1 MTDDRKIGILTPRA
15 RLQGAAHSLQ
25 AADRAQVSASPQPEP
40 SETAQ
45 RTTPAKA
52 SKRRVTKTAQ
62 PASAATRVQ
71 LAADVTTD
79 LRGRARAAFR
89 HAAFHEAVPTFSQF
103 VANALEAEIKRI
115 ETEYTAA
122 TRSSPSTKTS
132 RAGAAQ
138 GVSGRYGPFSDARGA
153 VLVTLP

>member
-52 SKRRVTKTAQ
+52 SKRRATKTAQ

-71 LAADVTTD
+71 FAADVTTD

-115 ETEYTAA
+115 ETEYNGGDTLQPVNEDLP
-122 TRSSPSTKTS
+122 R
-132 RAGAAQ
+132 
-138 GVSGRYGPFSDARGA
+138 GRRTGS
-153 VLVTLP
+153 

>member
-45 RTTPAKA
+45 RATPAKA
-52 SKRRVTKTAQ
+52 SKRRATKTAQ

-115 ETEYTAA
+115 ETEYNGGETLQPVNEDLP
-122 TRSSPSTKTS
+122 R
-132 RAGAAQ
+132 
-138 GVSGRYGPFSDARGA
+138 GRRTGS
-153 VLVTLP
+153 

>member
-15 RLQGAAHSLQ
+15 RLQGAAHNLQ

-52 SKRRVTKTAQ
+52 SKRRATKTAQ
-62 PASAATRVQ
+62 QASAETRVQ

-115 ETEYTAA
+115 ETEYNGGDTLQPVNEDLP
-122 TRSSPSTKTS
+122 R
-132 RAGAAQ
+132 
-138 GVSGRYGPFSDARGA
+138 GRRTGS
-153 VLVTLP
+153 

>member
-15 RLQGAAHSLQ
+15 RLQGAAHNLQ
-25 AADRAQVSASPQPEP
+25 AADRAQVSASP
-40 SETAQ
+40 
-45 RTTPAKA
+45 
-52 SKRRVTKTAQ
+52 Q

-115 ETEYTAA
+115 ETEYNGGDTLQPVNEDLP
-122 TRSSPSTKTS
+122 R
-132 RAGAAQ
+132 
-138 GVSGRYGPFSDARGA
+138 GRRTGS
-153 VLVTLP
+153 

>member
-52 SKRRVTKTAQ
+52 SKRRATKTAQ

-89 HAAFHEAVPTFSQF
+89 HAAFHEAVPTLASSSPMPSRQRSS
-103 VANALEAEIKRI
+103 ASRPS
-115 ETEYTAA
+115 TTAA

>member
-45 RTTPAKA
+45 RATPAKA
-52 SKRRVTKTAQ
+52 SKRRATKTAQ

-103 VANALEAEIKRI
+103 VANALEAEIKRL
-115 ETEYTAA
+115 ETEYNGGDTLQPVNEDLP
-122 TRSSPSTKTS
+122 R
-132 RAGAAQ
+132 
-138 GVSGRYGPFSDARGA
+138 GRRTGS
-153 VLVTLP
+153 

>member
-25 AADRAQVSASPQPEP
+25 AADRAQVSASPQPAPSEP

-52 SKRRVTKTAQ
+52 SKRRATKTAQ

-115 ETEYTAA
+115 ETEYNGGDTLQPVNEDLP
-122 TRSSPSTKTS
+122 R
-132 RAGAAQ
+132 
-138 GVSGRYGPFSDARGA
+138 GRRTGS
-153 VLVTLP
+153 

>member
-103 VANALEAEIKRI
+103 VANALEADQAHRDRVQRRRH
-115 ETEYTAA
+115 APA
-122 TRSSPSTKTS
+122 RQRRPPARAPHRS
-132 RAGAAQ
+132 
-138 GVSGRYGPFSDARGA
+138 
-153 VLVTLP
+153 

>member
-15 RLQGAAHSLQ
+15 RLQGAAHNLQ

-52 SKRRVTKTAQ
+52 SKRRATKTAQ

-115 ETEYTAA
+115 ETEYNGGDTLQPVNEDLP
-122 TRSSPSTKTS
+122 R
-132 RAGAAQ
+132 
-138 GVSGRYGPFSDARGA
+138 GRRTGS
-153 VLVTLP
+153 

>member
-45 RTTPAKA
+45 RATPAKA
-52 SKRRVTKTAQ
+52 SKRRATKTAQ
-62 PASAATRVQ
+62 PVSAATRVQ

-115 ETEYTAA
+115 ETEYNGGETLQPVNEDLP
-122 TRSSPSTKTS
+122 R
-132 RAGAAQ
+132 
-138 GVSGRYGPFSDARGA
+138 GRRTGS
-153 VLVTLP
+153 

>member
-25 AADRAQVSASPQPEP
+25 AADRAQVSASTQPEP

-52 SKRRVTKTAQ
+52 SKRRATKTAQ

-115 ETEYTAA
+115 ETEYNGGDTLQPVNEDLP
-122 TRSSPSTKTS
+122 R
-132 RAGAAQ
+132 
-138 GVSGRYGPFSDARGA
+138 GRRTGS
-153 VLVTLP
+153 

>member
-45 RTTPAKA
+45 RATPAKA
-52 SKRRVTKTAQ
+52 SKRRATKTAQ

-115 ETEYTAA
+115 ETEYNGGDTLQPVNEDLP
-122 TRSSPSTKTS
+122 R
-132 RAGAAQ
+132 
-138 GVSGRYGPFSDARGA
+138 GRRTGS
-153 VLVTLP
+153 

>member
-45 RTTPAKA
+45 RTAPAKA
-52 SKRRVTKTAQ
+52 SKRRATKTAQ

-115 ETEYTAA
+115 ETEYNGGDTLQPVNEDLP
-122 TRSSPSTKTS
+122 R
-132 RAGAAQ
+132 
-138 GVSGRYGPFSDARGA
+138 GRRTGS
-153 VLVTLP
+153 

>member
-115 ETEYTAA
+115 ETEYNGGDTLQPVNEDLP
-122 TRSSPSTKTS
+122 R
-132 RAGAAQ
+132 
-138 GVSGRYGPFSDARGA
+138 GRRTGS
-153 VLVTLP
+153 

>member
-15 RLQGAAHSLQ
+15 RLQGAAHNLQ

-52 SKRRVTKTAQ
+52 SKRRATKTAQ

-103 VANALEAEIKRI
+103 VANALEAEI
-115 ETEYTAA
+115 
-122 TRSSPSTKTS
+122 
-132 RAGAAQ
+132 
-138 GVSGRYGPFSDARGA
+138 
-153 VLVTLP
+153 

>member
-45 RTTPAKA
+45 RTTPAKT
-52 SKRRVTKTAQ
+52 SKRRATKTAQ

-115 ETEYTAA
+115 ETEYNGGDTLQPVNEDLP
-122 TRSSPSTKTS
+122 R
-132 RAGAAQ
+132 
-138 GVSGRYGPFSDARGA
+138 GRRTGS
-153 VLVTLP
+153 

>member
-1 MTDDRKIGILTPRA
+1 MTDARKIGILTPRA

-45 RTTPAKA
+45 RATPAKA
-52 SKRRVTKTAQ
+52 SKRRATKTAQ

-115 ETEYTAA
+115 ETEYNGGDTLQPVNEDLP
-122 TRSSPSTKTS
+122 R
-132 RAGAAQ
+132 
-138 GVSGRYGPFSDARGA
+138 GRRTGS
-153 VLVTLP
+153 

>member
-52 SKRRVTKTAQ
+52 SKRRATKTAQ

-115 ETEYTAA
+115 ETEYNGGETLQPVNEDLP
-122 TRSSPSTKTS
+122 R
-132 RAGAAQ
+132 
-138 GVSGRYGPFSDARGA
+138 GRRTGS
-153 VLVTLP
+153 